1 MFSSSKKRTEAAAPK
16 AWRYLRAAAR
26 GLGLWGLAVGLT
38 CSSAVAQTQPRYRL
52 HTPKTQPQEA
62 KTSRAQS
69 ESRDQ
74 SGGTTPVRRTET
86 RTETEQGQV
95 VTERLETPGINGRY
109 ELLTETEEETIEV
122 DANTTRV
129 IRRLYNRGPD
139 GRRTL
144 IEVSE
149 EEQQRL
155 PDKRERIV
163 RTVSKPNVNGW
174 LQSTRQEIQETAQ
187 VDASTRETKLTVLE
201 PDINGGLTATQQ
213 INQTEQQKEEG
224 LVVVERTHLLPDG
237 NQRWEAYETR
247 ERVIRTE
254 GEEVRTDEQVF
265 RKDASR
271 KLSLAERVLSHEWK
285 DAEGAEHQT
294 IETHSRN
301 IGGTT
306 RTGDGRPT
314 VVERISTVR
323 RSQADGSQ
331 QTTQEVEQRRIAAPN
346 APLKVIERTLEFSR
360 PVGPGGAQ
368 IKRTVQKLD
377 PNGKYRKVI
386 VLEGE
391 EKKP

>member
-1 MFSSSKKRTEAAAPK
+1 V
-16 AWRYLRAAAR
+16 
-26 GLGLWGLAVGLT
+26 GLA
-38 CSSAVAQTQPRYRL
+38 CISAVAQTQPRYRL

-62 KTSRAQS
+62 KTARTQS

-74 SGGTTPVRRTET
+74 VGGTTPVRRTET
-86 RTETEQGQV
+86 RAETEQRQV
-95 VTERLETPGINGRY
+95 VTERLETPGINRRY
-109 ELLTETEEETIEV
+109 ELLAETEEETIEV

-149 EEQQRL
+149 EEQQHL
-155 PDKRERIV
+155 PENAERIV
-163 RTVSKPNVNGW
+163 RTVSKLNLNGR
-174 LQSTRQEIQETAQ
+174 LQLTRREIQETAQ
-187 VDASTRETKLTVLE
+187 VDPSTRETKTTVFE

-213 INQTEQQKEEG
+213 INETEQQKEEG
-224 LVVVERTHLLPDG
+224 LVVAERTHMIPDG
-237 NQRWEAYETR
+237 NQRWEAFETR

-254 GEEVRTDEQVF
+254 GEEVRTDEQIF
-265 RKDASR
+265 RRDANR
-271 KLSLAERVLSHEWK
+271 KLSLAERVLTHEWK

-294 IETHSRN
+294 SETHSRN
-301 IGGTT
+301 ISGTT
-306 RTGDGRPT
+306 RTGDGRLT

-331 QTTQEVEQRRIAAPN
+331 QTTQEVEQRSIVAPN

-368 IKRTVQKLD
+368 ITKTVQKLD
-377 PNGKYRKVI
+377 PSGKYRKVI
-386 VLEGE
+386 LLQGE